1 MKHTDKKKVVV
12 ITGSSSGFG
21 FLTAKALLEKGHD
34 VVATM
39 REPETRAAQAAKELR
54 DLAHKTGA
62 RLSVLEMDVTSDTSV
77 ESAIQAVIKEH
88 GRVDVLVNNAGFMLV
103 GVTEAF
109 SMEEMKAQ
117 FETNTFGPARVARAV
132 LPHMRGRKSGLLIQV
147 TSIAGRLVFP
157 FFGIYSASKFA
168 AEALAQTYHYELSS
182 LGIESV
188 IVEPGPFPSNILPR
202 SPAPSDDGRT
212 QAYGDVGQIPQAMRE
227 SFQSLYSGPDAPDA
241 GDVANAIVGLIEQ
254 DTKRPLR
261 TVVMPKGMDF
271 GVEGLNESADAIQN
285 ALLKGLQMD
294 GMI

>member
-1 MKHTDKKKVVV
+1 MKHTDEKKVVV

-21 FLTAKALLEKGHD
+21 FLTAKALLEKGHT

-39 REPETRAAQAAKELR
+39 RDPQTRAAPAVKELR
-54 DLAHKTGA
+54 NLAKKTGA
-62 RLSVLEMDVTSDTSV
+62 HLSVLEMDVTSDASV
-77 ESAIQAVIKEH
+77 ESAIGDAVKEH

-109 SMEEMKAQ
+109 SMEELKSQ

-132 LPHMRGRKSGLLIQV
+132 LPHMRARKSGLLIQV

-168 AEALAQTYHYELSS
+168 AEALAESYHYELSN

-188 IVEPGPFPSNILPR
+188 IVEPGPFPSDLLPR

-227 SFQSLYSGPDAPDA
+227 SFQALYDGPDAPDA
-241 GDVANAIVGLIEQ
+241 NDVAMAIVGLIAQ

-271 GVEGLNESADAIQN
+271 GVDGLNQSTSVVQN
-285 ALLKGLQMD
+285 ALMKALQMET
-294 GMI
+294 MI